1 VSDAFRVAHLDDL
14 ERIEAA
20 GGLYRPIR
28 RRLGVRAFGIN
39 AYTGVKAGDQVVER
53 HSEGGGGGSG
63 RQEELYMVLAG
74 HAEFTVAGDTLDAPA
89 GTLVFIPDVTAERS
103 AVARAHDTTV
113 LVIGGPADAPIPTS
127 PFEFWFAAEPAYR
140 AGDYDRA
147 AEIASEGLAE
157 WPRHGTLHY
166 QLACYH
172 ALGEHR
178 EQALEHL
185 AIAVENEPRAAGW
198 AAGDSDL
205 DSIRDDPGFPR
216 NAE

>member
-1 VSDAFRVAHLDDL
+1 VSGAFRVAHLDDL

-39 AYTGVKAGDQVVER
+39 AYTAVKAGDQVIER
-53 HSEGGGGGSG
+53 HDEVSGGGPG

-74 HAEFTVAGDTLDAPA
+74 HAEFTVAGERVDAPA
-89 GTLVFIPDVTAERS
+89 GTLVFIPDPTAERS
-103 AVARAHDTTV
+103 AVARDDETTV
-113 LVIGGPADAPIPTS
+113 VVVGGPADAPIPTS
-127 PFEFWFAAEPAYR
+127 PFEYWFAAEPAYR

-157 WPRHGTLHY
+157 WPKHGTLHY

-172 ALGEHR
+172 ALAGR
-178 EQALEHL
+178 RDQALAHL
-185 AIAVENEPRAAGW
+185 ATAVENEPRAPKW
-198 AAGDSDL
+198 AAADSDL
-205 DSIRDDPGFPR
+205 DSIRDAPGFPSS
-216 NAE
+216 E